1 MSSVTDALLQ
11 LRAKAQLSASNLR
24 ERKAQA
30 LAQLLAQQHAAEQ
43 NAGHTPSG
51 PRRKSDGVE
60 DEQQGIVSAEMS
72 VGGGALLRVTL
83 LAAGYVIGPAGASV
97 RDVSRTTGADIRSW
111 SESFQDASAGP
122 AAASRRVRTI
132 VIEGKRRC
140 VVHALRIIAAAVDRY
155 VDLTGGSYCG
165 QAVDRAHVI
174 DGCTFFYS
182 PPPRAAV
189 PFAAALRS
197 HDSVASP
204 AALKSPSFPGS
215 PAAAADKENA
225 TGGGGSAG
233 APTHAALAPRVLL
246 SPPFS
251 PSRHQTHRVPPLSA
265 LPATPAAA
273 GAATGAHT
281 LQTALRT
288 ASGAAVGAMPSAS
301 EAMDVDHEEE
311 QEQEEAPTP
320 GYRTYSLFGG
330 SGLGPGGSVLQ
341 REPFGGVSSL
351 FASAFEASP
360 TPSISAAGAD
370 SLFTSRG
377 LPPLGAGAAGGDV
390 GAIGAG
396 AALPSTDP
404 PAYSF
409 LDAPSSA
416 GPGAG
421 SLLRTPSIGDDS
433 LLAATGFPSYSSFA
447 NRASEFQSHVWDA
460 PAPPPPSS
468 ALAAGPL
475 AQLPLGAAVQG
486 WCQQGS
492 LFGPF

>member
-1 MSSVTDALLQ
+1 M
-11 LRAKAQLSASNLR
+11 
-24 ERKAQA
+24 
-30 LAQLLAQQHAAEQ
+30 
-43 NAGHTPSG
+43 
-51 PRRKSDGVE
+51 
-60 DEQQGIVSAEMS
+60 
-72 VGGGALLRVTL
+72 
-83 LAAGYVIGPAGASV
+83 
-97 RDVSRTTGADIRSW
+97 
-111 SESFQDASAGP
+111 
-122 AAASRRVRTI
+122 
-132 VIEGKRRC
+132 
-140 VVHALRIIAAAVDRY
+140 
-155 VDLTGGSYCG
+155 
-165 QAVDRAHVI
+165 DRAHVI

-330 SGLGPGGSVLQ
+330 SGLGPGERRPEAPPAGWAARWAATCLLFKCGCPPPYLTHPPPRAALAVGPEGSSWL
-341 REPFGGVSSL
+341 RAHCRRLG
-351 FASAFEASP
+351 A
-360 TPSISAAGAD
+360 AAGA
-370 SLFTSRG
+370 LWRRL
-377 LPPLGAGAAGGDV
+377 LPV
-390 GAIGAG
+390 
-396 AALPSTDP
+396 
-404 PAYSF
+404 
-409 LDAPSSA
+409 
-416 GPGAG
+416 
-421 SLLRTPSIGDDS
+421 
-433 LLAATGFPSYSSFA
+433 
-447 NRASEFQSHVWDA
+447 
-460 PAPPPPSS
+460 
-468 ALAAGPL
+468 
-475 AQLPLGAAVQG
+475 
-486 WCQQGS
+486 CQR
-492 LFGPF
+492 L